1 MIRIIRSLA
10 LALVLTAAAGLRPA
24 DAAAQPV
31 TICTGQPIP
40 AGYVVVAAYRV
51 QECPGYYA
59 SNAHNSVNIALP
71 GDRVTVCSALSP
83 RPEGYAVVAA
93 YRIQECP
100 GYYASNEH
108 NSLTL
113 QRPGETV
120 TACSALTQSLP
131 GYVITA
137 RYRIQ
142 ECPGYYASNEANSA
156 TYRRIAQPVVDAP
169 APPAASSG
177 EIMALDQYERGVF
190 RRLGEMQE
198 WLGLATPTHEVW
210 RGTLHHAA
218 YARGTLPV
226 RGGARYTLVAVCD
239 VDCTDLDLRVLDGGG
254 SVLAQDVEPEAYAS
268 VEIVPAR
275 DGTLRVEPVMANCTA
290 SPCLY
295 AVAVFETPA
304 PAVED
309 APAGTPLR
317 RERIQPPGTVRPAPQ
332 QRP

>member
-1 MIRIIRSLA
+1 MIRIVRSLA
-10 LALVLTAAAGLRPA
+10 LAFVLTAAAGLRPA

-51 QECPGYYA
+51 QECPGYFA
-59 SNAHNSVNIALP
+59 SNEHNSVNIALP

-120 TACSALTQSLP
+120 TACSALTPSLP

-137 RYRIQ
+137 QYRIQ
-142 ECPGYYASNEANSA
+142 ECPGYFASSEANSA

-169 APPAASSG
+169 PPPASAGG
-177 EIMALDQYERGVF
+177 ELAPLDDYQRTVSL
-190 RRLGEMQE
+190 RLREMEE
-198 WLGLATPTHEVW
+198 WLGVAEQTHAPW
-210 RGTLHHAA
+210 RGELYHRAHGQAPLRVQA
-218 YARGTLPV
+218 GT
-226 RGGARYTLVAVCD
+226 RYTVVAVCD
-239 VDCTDLDLRVLDGGG
+239 DDCTDLDLRVVDGG
-254 SVLAQDVEPEAYAS
+254 SVLAQDVSPERYAH
-268 VEIVPAR
+268 VEIAPSRTGA
-275 DGTLRVEPVMANCTA
+275 LRVEPVMATCQA
-290 SPCLY
+290 SPCRFT
-295 AVAVFETPA
+295 VAVYATPA
-304 PAVED
+304 PAVQD
-309 APAGTPLR
+309 APAGAPLR
-317 RERIQPPGTVRPAPQ
+317 RERIQPPGTVRPVPQ